1 MRKPMRKTAVLFAS
15 GSLMVLAMLGLLSSL
30 AIGLFWSWSISW
42 RVAVVSLAIAVFSIL
57 LFFLLSLMVKS
68 TRKINNEQP
77 QHLDYL
83 SQMRRKL

>member
-1 MRKPMRKTAVLFAS
+1 MKKPIRKTAVLFAS

-30 AIGLFWSWSISW
+30 AIGLFWSWGISW
-42 RVAVVSLAIAVFSIL
+42 RVAVVSLAIAAFSIL
-57 LFFLLSLMVKS
+57 LFFLLSFMVKS
-68 TRKINNEQP
+68 TRKINEQP

>member
-68 TRKINNEQP
+68 TRKTNEQP

>member
-1 MRKPMRKTAVLFAS
+1 MRKSKGKTAVLFVS
-15 GSLMVLAMLGLLSSL
+15 GSLVALAMLGLLSSL
-30 AIGLFWSWSISW
+30 AIGLFWTWSISW
-42 RVAVVSLAIAVFSIL
+42 RVAVVSLAIAIFSIL

-68 TRKINNEQP
+68 TRKTNEQP